1 METLDALSPPLP
13 GETSHRRSVSS
24 RVSLHYRLLR
34 TRTDAKATLVLLHGL
49 ASNLTRWSEFVEHT
63 SLKNYFNILRIDM
76 RGHGDSFTRGRLG
89 LREWSDDLLAILDHE
104 NIPNAVVIGHSLGAQ
119 VAMQF
124 AGKYPARVAGLVL
137 IDPVFR
143 AALARRWRLVAPI
156 SPLAWPLVW
165 LIRGLNRLGLRR
177 RHIPLRDLRKL
188 DEDTREKLLKT
199 GKQAEMVAKY
209 TSPWLDLRF
218 FPTAN
223 YLAEYLE
230 LLRPVTDPVR
240 IAVPVTVMLSSG
252 ITFTDLDRMRALIR
266 RFPDG
271 EIVDLP
277 SYHWPLTEKPREVRA
292 AIEEWVMRRFG

>member
-13 GETSHRRSVSS
+13 GETSHRLSVGP
-24 RVSLHYRLLR
+24 RVSLHYRVLR
-34 TRTDAKATLVLLHGL
+34 ASDPPRGVIVLLHGL
-49 ASNLTRWSEFVEHT
+49 ASNLTRWSEFIEHT
-63 SLKNYFNILRIDM
+63 SLKQHFNIVRIDM

-89 LREWSDDLLAILDHE
+89 LREWSNDLLAILDHE
-104 NIPNAVVIGHSLGAQ
+104 KIPKAVVIGHSLGAQ
-119 VAMQF
+119 VGMQF
-124 AGKYPARVAGLVL
+124 AGKYPARVAGLAL

-143 AALARRWRLVAPI
+143 AALQPRGRLLARI

-165 LIRGLNRLGLRR
+165 LIRDLNRLGLRR

-188 DEDTREKLLKT
+188 DEDTREKLLKA

-230 LLRPVTDPVR
+230 LLRPVTDPAR

-252 ITFTDLDRMRALIR
+252 ITFTDLDRMRALIK
-266 RFPDG
+266 RFPHG
-271 EIVDLP
+271 EIVELP
-277 SYHWPLTEKPREVRA
+277 SYHWPLTEKPREVRV

>member
-1 METLDALSPPLP
+1 MDTLNALSPPLP
-13 GETSHRRSVSS
+13 GELSRRLPISPALA
-24 RVSLHYRLLR
+24 LHYRVHR
-34 TRTDAKATLVLLHGL
+34 ARADTKGTLVLLHGL

-63 SLKNYFNILRIDM
+63 SLKQHFNIVRIDM

-104 NIPNAVVIGHSLGAQ
+104 KIPKAVVIGHSLGAQ
-119 VAMQF
+119 VAMRF
-124 AGKYPARVAGLVL
+124 AGEHPARVAGLVL

-143 AALARRWRLVAPI
+143 SALQPRGRLLARI
-156 SPLAWPLVW
+156 SPLAWPVVW

-188 DEDTREKLLKT
+188 DEDTREKLLAT

-230 LLRPVTDPVR
+230 LLRPVTDPAR
-240 IAVPVTVMLSSG
+240 IAAPVTVMLSSG
-252 ITFTDLDRMRALIR
+252 ITFTDLGHIRALIR

-292 AIEEWVMRRFG
+292 AIENWVSRKFG